1 MFNLILLLLLLYVVV
16 VVVVSGAF
24 RFCITHWQVYCDI
37 HHGWLSTL
45 MNSTVNMLQN
55 VSWTHKHYIYTW

>member
-1 MFNLILLLLLLYVVV
+1 MFNLILLLLLLYVVVVVV

-55 VSWTHKHYIYTW
+55 VS